1 MKVFAAFQ
9 SVAFLRA
16 LATPTTPTSVTTSNT
31 DTQLY
36 QISPATRS
44 MVAAPCDNN
53 KNATSLQLASSS
65 DSYST
70 TPKLILLSSILPP
83 LPDNSRRVYLLRHGE
98 TDWNLQGKI
107 QGGGFDIPLNENGRN
122 QALAVAEALHGIPI
136 GVVASSHLARAAE
149 TADILHQRHSTA
161 QRRRDAGFAEMSFG
175 AFEGLAYRDVDV
187 DPVVKER
194 FLSISRQVKR
204 NIDLEFPGG
213 GESTAQVQQRATKA
227 LQQLLEEF
235 PARQQ
240 QHIAIVS
247 HGRTN
252 KVLIAATAMDDVM
265 RFTDVKQ
272 SSK

>member
-1 MKVFAAFQ
+1 
-9 SVAFLRA
+9 
-16 LATPTTPTSVTTSNT
+16 
-31 DTQLY
+31 
-36 QISPATRS
+36 
-44 MVAAPCDNN
+44 MVATPCDNN
-53 KNATSLQLASSS
+53 NNATLLQVPSSS

-70 TPKLILLSSILPP
+70 RPKLFLLSSILPP
-83 LPDNSRRVYLLRHGE
+83 LPDNSRRIYLLRHGE

-107 QGGGFDIPLNENGRN
+107 QGGGFDIPLNANGRN

-149 TADILHQRHSTA
+149 TADILHQGHSTA

-175 AFEGLAYRDVDV
+175 AFEGLAYRDVD
-187 DPVVKER
+187 PVVKER
-194 FLSISRQVKR
+194 FLSISRQVRR
-204 NIDLEFPGG
+204 NVNLEFPGG

-252 KVLIAATAMDDVM
+252 KVLIAATAMEDVM
-265 RFTDVKQ
+265 RFPDVKQ